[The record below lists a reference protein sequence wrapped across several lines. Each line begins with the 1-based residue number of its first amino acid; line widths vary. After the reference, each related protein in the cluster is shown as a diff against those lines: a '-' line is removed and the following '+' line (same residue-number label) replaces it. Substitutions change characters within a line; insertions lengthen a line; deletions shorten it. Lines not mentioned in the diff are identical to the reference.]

1 MQFQTKEGGRD
12 YVWSTSW
19 GVSTRMVGGLI
30 MTHSDDKGLVCPPRL
45 AQWQVVIVPIWKSDE
60 DRDLTYAAANQM
72 VKELRA
78 AGIRTTADLRDMK
91 PGAKYYEWEARGAP
105 FRLELGPRDLANQSV
120 MLARRLGGKEAIP
133 MAGLAERLHAEMA
146 SMQSGALRGGQ
157 GAPHAATLRNP
168 KSTQEFI
175 DFLAGDGGFVY
186 AGFCGDPAV
195 EAEIQ
200 RQTKATIRC
209 LPSEEFRS
217 LEMPTTCIWTGRPAT
232 VEAVWARAY

>member
-1 MQFQTKEGGRD
+1 
-12 YVWSTSW
+12 
-19 GVSTRMVGGLI
+19 
-30 MTHSDDKGLVCPPRL
+30 
-45 AQWQVVIVPIWKSDE
+45 
-60 DRDLTYAAANQM
+60 
-72 VKELRA
+72 
-78 AGIRTTADLRDMK
+78 MK

-146 SMQSGALRGGQ
+146 SMQSALFEAAKARRD
-157 GAPHAATLRNP
+157 AATLRNP
-168 KSTQEFI
+168 KSKQEFI
-175 DFLAGDGGFVY
+175 DFLAGEGGFVY

-200 RQTKATIRC
+200 QQTKATIRC

-217 LEMPTTCIWTGRPAT
+217 PEAPTTCIWTGRPAT